1 KQYNLKTDIPKL
13 YEMRMNRKEGEP
25 TISTEA
31 IPTHY
36 GLVIPKESEENG
48 VGLYGMLSQ
57 LTSAFQEHVTK
68 TRAKFEEVEP
78 IKPKGNIKHRNKVKR
93 QRRSPRRVKRNS

>member
-1 KQYNLKTDIPKL
+1 
-13 YEMRMNRKEGEP
+13 
-25 TISTEA
+25 
-31 IPTHY
+31 
-36 GLVIPKESEENG
+36 
-48 VGLYGMLSQ
+48 LYGMLSQ

>member
-1 KQYNLKTDIPKL
+1 
-13 YEMRMNRKEGEP
+13 
-25 TISTEA
+25 
-31 IPTHY
+31 
-36 GLVIPKESEENG
+36 ESEENG

-93 QRRSPRRVKRNS
+93 QRRPPRRVKRNS